1 MDQIMDQIKFKLER
15 KSNNQG
21 QHLLVDCCWNICTCW
36 FVSIYIW
43 SQKVLRLNDSL
54 LPRRHWRAGR
64 GGAGKE
70 GPVRLFLSSPL
81 AAARV
86 EAWLEGLLLLLALAG
101 PAGDL
106 KNALLRRRLGCLLP
120 TVPDPH
126 RKRKKKKQ
134 TWKEVARHPPLSA
147 GPACPA
153 GAAQEEHLLLLRK
166 DTAAGLLLEHMYVLV
181 CICIYLVAE
190 CAPTRRLPPT
200 SPSLAGWPGGCG
212 ERGTCAAVSIIPLGS
227 CSGGG
232 LAGRTAAAAG
242 FGWTCWRSQECSA
255 PSRNLCNS
263 KPILSSRHLL
273 KLCNKFFFPTS
284 FFLNKFFQSIKAL
297 GLQYNWRCMPFC

>member
-106 KNALLRRRLGCLLP
+106 KNALLRRCLG
-120 TVPDPH
+120 
-126 RKRKKKKQ
+126 
-134 TWKEVARHPPLSA
+134 
-147 GPACPA
+147 
-153 GAAQEEHLLLLRK
+153 
-166 DTAAGLLLEHMYVLV
+166 
-181 CICIYLVAE
+181 
-190 CAPTRRLPPT
+190 
-200 SPSLAGWPGGCG
+200 
-212 ERGTCAAVSIIPLGS
+212 
-227 CSGGG
+227 
-232 LAGRTAAAAG
+232 
-242 FGWTCWRSQECSA
+242 
-255 PSRNLCNS
+255 
-263 KPILSSRHLL
+263 
-273 KLCNKFFFPTS
+273 
-284 FFLNKFFQSIKAL
+284 
-297 GLQYNWRCMPFC
+297 

>member
-1 MDQIMDQIKFKLER
+1 MDQIKFKLER

-126 RKRKKKKQ
+126 RKKKKKKQ

-153 GAAQEEHLLLLRK
+153 RVAQEEHLMLLRK
-166 DTAAGLLLEHMYVLV
+166 ATAAGLLLEHMYVLV
-181 CICIYLVAE
+181 CICIYLVSE
-190 CAPTRRLPPT
+190 RAPTRRLPPT
-200 SPSLAGWPGGCG
+200 SGV
-212 ERGTCAAVSIIPLGS
+212 AVS
-227 CSGGG
+227 GG
-232 LAGRTAAAAG
+232 LAGGATGKEGPALLFLSSPLAAAQVEAWLEGLLLLLALAG
-242 FGWTCWRSQECSA
+242 PAGDLKNALLRHEIYAIQ
-255 PSRNLCNS
+255 NL
-263 KPILSSRHLL
+263 
-273 KLCNKFFFPTS
+273 F
-284 FFLNKFFQSIKAL
+284 
-297 GLQYNWRCMPFC
+297 